1 MATVLGLDPT
11 LSLAI
16 GAVLVVLGLVMA
28 FFGRGVWAFLM
39 GIIGAAIGSILGFII
54 GFAVGNY
61 LLGLI
66 LAIVGGIIGGYLFGK
81 LVKIALALVMGILA
95 AALVFGL
102 MGAPTGT
109 GLGDVRIVV
118 AIVAFFIVF
127 ALSYYFVEEL
137 IAIITSIIGGLL
149 VALGVYILLG
159 MGTSLIAGAAGL
171 GVFIIGAIWQTIK
184 LRRQKRIAK
193 AMAAPQAAYAYPPPQ
208 QQAPP
213 PPPPP

>member
-11 LSLAI
+11 LSLVI
-16 GAVLVVLGLVMA
+16 GAVLIVLGLVMA

-66 LAIVGGIIGGYLFGK
+66 LAIVGGIVGGYLFGK
-81 LVKIALALVMGILA
+81 LVKIALALVMGVLA

-102 MGAPTGT
+102 MGSPTGT
-109 GLGDVRIVV
+109 GLGDTRTII
-118 AIVAFFIVF
+118 AIVAFFVVF

-159 MGTSLIAGAAGL
+159 TGTSLIAGAAGL
-171 GVFIIGAIWQTIK
+171 GVFVIGAVVQTIK

-213 PPPPP
+213 PPPT